1 MWGPEE
7 DWPKRPSGMGN
18 VEDINPE
25 VKRSARSFATEAKE
39 ATTEDCRVA
48 APLQN
53 ESEDSKN

>member
-1 MWGPEE
+1 
-7 DWPKRPSGMGN
+7 MGN